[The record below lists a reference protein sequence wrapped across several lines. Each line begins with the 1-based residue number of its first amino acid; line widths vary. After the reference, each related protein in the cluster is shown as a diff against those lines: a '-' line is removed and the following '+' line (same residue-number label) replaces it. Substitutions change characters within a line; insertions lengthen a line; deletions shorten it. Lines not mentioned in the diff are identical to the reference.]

1 MNRKQEYAD
10 SRSRLNV
17 LRRTADEVRAYR
29 TQKRI
34 LLAALSALLTLTSL
48 IFMGASLHREM
59 GRLSISIDKA
69 DNAKYGL
76 ALSETK
82 DMEYATS
89 RLNADI
95 SEKITNISVDD
106 LPGNLGKIDGQHSGD
121 NYIAYTF
128 YLQHSGTE
136 ILDYEYKVTISEVT
150 LGLDEAIRV
159 RLYVGDEYVDYAKTK
174 SDGTGAEPGTKEFY
188 SLGVVTKGFVAG
200 YEPGA
205 TTKYTIVIWLE
216 GDDPDCVD
224 RVIDGM
230 AKIDMNFRIIMP
242 DGAKSTQ

>member
-17 LRRTADEVRAYR
+17 LRRTADEVKAYR

-59 GRLSISIDKA
+59 GRLSVSIDKA
-69 DNAKYGL
+69 DNAKYNL
-76 ALSETK
+76 SLSETR
-82 DMEYATS
+82 DMQYATS
-89 RLNADI
+89 QLNADI

-106 LPGNLGKIDGQHSGD
+106 LPGNLSMIDGQHSGD

-128 YLQHSGTE
+128 YLENRGSE
-136 ILDYEYKVTISEVT
+136 ILDYEYKLTISEVT

-159 RLYVGDEYVDYAKTK
+159 RLYIEDEYVDYAKTR
-174 SDGTGAEPGTKEFY
+174 SDGTGAEPGTSEFY
-188 SLGVVTKGFVAG
+188 SLGIVTKGRVNG
-200 YEPGA
+200 YAPQA
-205 TTKYTIVIWLE
+205 KTKYTIVIWLE

-230 AKIDMNFRIIMP
+230 AKIDMNFRIIVP
-242 DGAKSTQ
+242 ETQAVAE